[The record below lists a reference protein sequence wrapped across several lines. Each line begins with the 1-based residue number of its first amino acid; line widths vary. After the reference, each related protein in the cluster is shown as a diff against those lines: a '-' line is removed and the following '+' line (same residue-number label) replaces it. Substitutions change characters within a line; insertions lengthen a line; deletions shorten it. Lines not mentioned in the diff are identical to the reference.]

1 MHGTRLKYRKAN
13 VFIRESLAGASRISG
28 LLRYFSQV
36 ILLNFPIT
44 FVLRHM
50 FVRFSMSI
58 LAQLSVSTPAPLLY
72 VYVALLVLLVRLTTM
87 LTMSNT

>member
-1 MHGTRLKYRKAN
+1 M
-13 VFIRESLAGASRISG
+13 FSSDRESLAGASRISG

-36 ILLNFPIT
+36 ILLNFPINL

-58 LAQLSVSTPAPLLY
+58 LAQSSVSTSAPLFY
-72 VYVALLVLLVRLTTM
+72 VYLNLLFLLLRLTTM
-87 LTMSNT
+87 LTMYNT